1 MLIRKFR
8 SLLFRHGEIH
18 REIES
23 EQQRPQPDT
32 IRLLKLKRLRLALKD
47 EMRKLDYALA
57 RRDHARLMPV
67 VAARRNT
74 TTRPMMESRP

>member
-32 IRLLKLKRLRLALKD
+32 IRLLKLKRLRLAIKD
-47 EMRKLDYALA
+47 EMLRLDHALM
-57 RRDHARLMPV
+57 RRDEARLMPV
-67 VAARRNT
+67 MAARRNSPQ
-74 TTRPMMESRP
+74 PMQESRP

>member
-32 IRLLKLKRLRLALKD
+32 IRLLKLKRLRLAIKD
-47 EMRKLDYALA
+47 EMLRLDHALL
-57 RRDHARLMPV
+57 RRDEARLMPV
-67 VAARRNT
+67 MAARRSNPQPMQEN
-74 TTRPMMESRP
+74 RP